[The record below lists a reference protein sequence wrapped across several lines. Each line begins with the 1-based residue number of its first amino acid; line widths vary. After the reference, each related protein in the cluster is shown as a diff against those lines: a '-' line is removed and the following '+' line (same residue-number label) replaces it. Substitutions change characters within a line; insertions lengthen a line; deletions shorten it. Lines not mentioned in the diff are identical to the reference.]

1 MPLIGLTVCYS
12 NLLYPLCDLI
22 LNILRCTALLQKL
35 KENVWQIVS
44 QHVFFTKHN
53 LLAQCSYSISMLFW
67 CFFGV
72 LSSKKCGSLVA
83 LVFLYYLLIDVN
95 AIIGTKAVLVRP
107 LERVSA
113 IPQF

>member
-1 MPLIGLTVCYS
+1 MVSLFSIICLHNVPIPLAT
-12 NLLYPLCDLI
+12 
-22 LNILRCTALLQKL
+22 
-35 KENVWQIVS
+35 
-44 QHVFFTKHN
+44 
-53 LLAQCSYSISMLFW
+53 MLFW

-107 LERVSA
+107 LERVST